1 MKAWVAALVAG
12 AFLFAGECRAADWQA
27 GAGADWQKLLAAG
40 QKEGSLAV
48 AGRGEMAQPMTEAF
62 KRDTGI
68 TLDFLGGEG
77 RDQFTRLAREMRAG
91 QVTID
96 IIFDGQSLIP
106 FVNDGYIKAIKPQL
120 LLPGVN
126 DLKNWRN
133 GKIKWVDKEQEYMFE
148 GSEYVFGWIL
158 IDTDVIK
165 PGELTSWKDLMKPEY
180 KGKIASFDPR
190 VGGPGQAN
198 ASYVADL
205 FGIDFVKHLYADQKV
220 VLSNSSRQ
228 LVDWVAHGNYPI
240 ALATLAAEIES
251 FRAAGITNLEAIYMK
266 DGPGADAGRQQR
278 RLRAEARAASQCDGR
293 VPQLVC
299 QPARSDSFF
308 RACGRRRATAPTSMS
323 TAFPITS
330 CPSPACNTPISMS
343 RAGISRNMSASTRR
357 RWSRRSGI
365 EGRVG
370 DAPAISSVALRSQR
384 PSTSLRT
391 RSCGAWHHSL
401 EDARSNSPRPERR
414 RRTHGQECNGAYA
427 NSKPLA
433 RGNRRCG

>member
-1 MKAWVAALVAG
+1 MMKAAWIAALLAG
-12 AFLFAGECRAADWQA
+12 AFLFAGQSRAADWQA
-27 GAGADWQKLLAAG
+27 GAGADWQKLLTAG
-40 QKEGSLAV
+40 QKEGTVAV

-77 RDQFTRLAREMRAG
+77 REQFTRLAREMRAG

-126 DLKNWRN
+126 DLKNWQN

-165 PGELTSWKDLMKPEY
+165 PGELTSWKDLLKPEY

-205 FGIDFVKHLYADQKV
+205 FGIDFVKHLYTDQNV

-251 FRAAGITNLEAIYMK
+251 FRAAGVSNLKAIYMK
-266 DGPGADAGRQQR
+266 DGPGAVLGGSSVVSEPKLAPHPNATGVF
-278 RLRAEARAASQCDGR
+278 LNWYASQAGQKLFSTVWKTPSRRTDVKVDGIPDYV
-293 VPQLVC
+293 VPQPGVQYSDQYVESWYLEKYIGQYQKALV
-299 QPARSDSFF
+299 
-308 RACGRRRATAPTSMS
+308 
-323 TAFPITS
+323 
-330 CPSPACNTPISMS
+330 
-343 RAGISRNMSASTRR
+343 
-357 RWSRRSGI
+357 
-365 EGRVG
+365 E
-370 DAPAISSVALRSQR
+370 AI
-384 PSTSLRT
+384 
-391 RSCGAWHHSL
+391 
-401 EDARSNSPRPERR
+401 
-414 RRTHGQECNGAYA
+414 
-427 NSKPLA
+427 
-433 RGNRRCG
+433 GN

>member
-1 MKAWVAALVAG
+1 MMKAALVAALLAG
-12 AFLFAGECRAADWQA
+12 ACLFTGQARADDWQA
-27 GAGADWQKLLAAG
+27 GAGPEWQKLLAAG

-68 TLDFLGGEG
+68 KLDFLGGEG
-77 RDQFTRLAREMRAG
+77 REQFTRLAREMRAG

-96 IIFDGQSLIP
+96 VIFDGQSLIP
-106 FVNDGYIKAIKPQL
+106 FVNDGYIKAIKPQF

-126 DLKNWRN
+126 DPKNWQN
-133 GKIKWVDKEQEYMFE
+133 GKMKWVDKGQEYMFE

-220 VLSNSSRQ
+220 VLSSSSRQ

-251 FRAAGITNLEAIYMK
+251 FRAAGVSNIAAIYMK
-266 DGPGADAGRQQR
+266 DGPGAVLGGSSVISEPKLAPHPNATGVF
-278 RLRAEARAASQCDGR
+278 LNWYASQPGQQLFSTVWKTPSRRTDVHVDGIPSYV
-293 VPQLVC
+293 VPQPGVQYDHQYVESWYLEKYIGQYQKALV
-299 QPARSDSFF
+299 
-308 RACGRRRATAPTSMS
+308 
-323 TAFPITS
+323 
-330 CPSPACNTPISMS
+330 
-343 RAGISRNMSASTRR
+343 
-357 RWSRRSGI
+357 
-365 EGRVG
+365 E
-370 DAPAISSVALRSQR
+370 AI
-384 PSTSLRT
+384 
-391 RSCGAWHHSL
+391 
-401 EDARSNSPRPERR
+401 
-414 RRTHGQECNGAYA
+414 
-427 NSKPLA
+427 
-433 RGNRRCG
+433 GN